1 MQSNRRGQANSALS
15 AVQGRHE
22 AIQKIE
28 RQMIE
33 LAQLFQDV
41 DAAIVEQE
49 APVQAIETGV
59 EKTHENIQ
67 GGNKQLDGA
76 IKKAKSIRRKKW
88 ICLGIVVAIIA
99 VIVIIIL
106 ILRVRSYT
114 HETLQNLHHFHTV
127 CNQSTRYL
135 TMLFRSLLPIPL
147 ARETL
152 KPNLPQSICHR
163 APPQN
168 VLLPSNI
175 VRLRSYPLFFPN
187 SDLFYSVAS
196 RCRSRPKELG
206 KGEIF
211 LGDILVPE
219 GVEMG

>member
-1 MQSNRRGQANSALS
+1 MQSNRRGQAQSALS

-59 EKTHENIQ
+59 EKTHENIS

-88 ICLGIVVAIIA
+88 ICLGIVVAII
-99 VIVIIIL
+99 VIIVVIIL
-106 ILRVRSYT
+106 IL
-114 HETLQNLHHFHTV
+114 
-127 CNQSTRYL
+127 
-135 TMLFRSLLPIPL
+135 
-147 ARETL
+147 
-152 KPNLPQSICHR
+152 K
-163 APPQN
+163 
-168 VLLPSNI
+168 
-175 VRLRSYPLFFPN
+175 VRLA
-187 SDLFYSVAS
+187 SD
-196 RCRSRPKELG
+196 RN
-206 KGEIF
+206 
-211 LGDILVPE
+211 D
-219 GVEMG
+219 

>member
-114 HETLQNLHHFHTV
+114 HETLQNPHHFHKV

-135 TMLFRSLLPIPL
+135 TILFRSLQPIPL
-147 ARETL
+147 ATKTL
-152 KPNLPQSICHR
+152 EPKPPQSICHR
-163 APPQN
+163 ASPPTFFCRRDI
-168 VLLPSNI
+168 LH
-175 VRLRSYPLFFPN
+175 LRSYPPFFPN

-196 RCRSRPKELG
+196 KQVSPPAKECG
-206 KGEIF
+206 KRRKPF
-211 LGDILVPE
+211 WGDMPRA
-219 GVEMG
+219 

>member
-1 MQSNRRGQANSALS
+1 MQSNRRGQAQSALS

-88 ICLGIVVAIIA
+88 ICFGIVIAII
-99 VIVIIIL
+99 VIIVVIIL
-106 ILRVRSYT
+106 ILKVRLASDMKDIEPHSSNVHKVRSQG
-114 HETLQNLHHFHTV
+114 L
-127 CNQSTRYL
+127 L
-135 TMLFRSLLPIPL
+135 T
-147 ARETL
+147 
-152 KPNLPQSICHR
+152 IC
-163 APPQN
+163 
-168 VLLPSNI
+168 VS
-175 VRLRSYPLFFPN
+175 
-187 SDLFYSVAS
+187 
-196 RCRSRPKELG
+196 
-206 KGEIF
+206 
-211 LGDILVPE
+211 
-219 GVEMG
+219 